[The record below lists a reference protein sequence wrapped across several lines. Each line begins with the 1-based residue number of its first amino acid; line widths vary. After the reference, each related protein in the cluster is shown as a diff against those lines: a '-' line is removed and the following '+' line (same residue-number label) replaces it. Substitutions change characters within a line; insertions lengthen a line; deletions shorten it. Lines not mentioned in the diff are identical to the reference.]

1 MDAFYIKKIVIKGL
15 FGTKNVSWDLSSKVN
30 ILGGEN
36 GSGKSTILKSC
47 YFILKDKC
55 IKEADLAKLSE
66 EISIE
71 FVNGYKLNWNRLAY
85 DSTDYL
91 REDGYFY
98 YMNTN
103 EMDSDGRL
111 MLQRCALTDS
121 EGKIGNIELVY
132 ENINTYLIN
141 SFEQRMIA
149 NDSDK
154 EGKTRIKTYLDRLIY
169 DQLFI
174 RNSRF
179 ASVFEKIITASRT
192 PEELQSILNDT
203 EIKTFMQFYATA
215 QKFLKNYSVFINNSI
230 QLKRNG
236 NEKVLSYV
244 DLSMGEK
251 QLILILL
258 MVCNT
263 ANDTCIFFMDEP
275 DLGMHVE
282 WKEILIRELNK
293 LNPNMQMIVSTHAPS
308 MVEGWYDNV
317 KEVKQIC
324 YND

>member
-85 DSTDYL
+85 D
-91 REDGYFY
+91 
-98 YMNTN
+98 
-103 EMDSDGRL
+103 
-111 MLQRCALTDS
+111 
-121 EGKIGNIELVY
+121 
-132 ENINTYLIN
+132 
-141 SFEQRMIA
+141 
-149 NDSDK
+149 
-154 EGKTRIKTYLDRLIY
+154 
-169 DQLFI
+169 
-174 RNSRF
+174 
-179 ASVFEKIITASRT
+179 
-192 PEELQSILNDT
+192 
-203 EIKTFMQFYATA
+203 
-215 QKFLKNYSVFINNSI
+215 SI